1 MSAASLT
8 HGSFR
13 SQALPANPAGQKLA
27 ARTTSEIG
35 DSSESLRV
43 LLRKHLPHG
52 TKAEVAKAAGLGPDQ
67 VSRQLS
73 GSEGIQ
79 ARTIMAALPFLPEA
93 VVGAVLTILSGGTPD
108 FEEQTALIVRFRD
121 GQLFLPG
128 AR

>member
-1 MSAASLT
+1 MRPPSLT
-8 HGSFR
+8 SRPFGSQD
-13 SQALPANPAGQKLA
+13 SSPIPGGQKLA

-35 DSSESLRV
+35 DSAESIRV

-52 TKAEVAKAAGLGPDQ
+52 TKAEVAKVAGLGPDQ

-79 ARTIMAALPFLPEA
+79 ARTIMAAFPFLPESVA
-93 VVGAVLTILSGGTPD
+93 GALLAILCGGTPD
-108 FEEQTALIVRFRD
+108 FDEQTALIIRFRD

-128 AR
+128 AK